1 MTITFWQIYMA
12 KERSINRSFN
22 AALPRYEL
30 DVEQRVDDLLNRL
43 TLEEKISLC
52 SGTKNWITKTI
63 PRLGIPPGK

>member
-1 MTITFWQIYMA
+1 MA
-12 KERSINRSFN
+12 KEPASTDPSM
-22 AALPRYEL
+22 LPFRDMSL